1 MTPAQPYDVA
11 LDLGTLRVLPSAGH
25 DGLVRPLLLAAEA
38 GPGPTDVTGLERG
51 LDHPAFSFLEHAH
64 VRGFDVCL
72 IGYADGDG
80 PLEHLARPVR
90 QAVDHVLRARVGAAP
105 LTVGGVGR
113 GALAARHA
121 LLRMEE
127 EGLHPETRFHYAVS
141 STEPSAREAAY
152 LTGRGGLPKTTEN
165 IKLITLSPEADTG
178 STPLLDPAYDDV
190 FITPAPA
197 AGPGPLLPED
207 LATCLLNCLT
217 APAGS
222 RL

>member
-1 MTPAQPYDVA
+1 MAPAQPYDVA

-25 DGLVRPLLLAAEA
+25 DGLVRPLLLAAEP
-38 GPGPTDVTGLERG
+38 GPGPTDVTALERS

-64 VRGFDVCL
+64 GRGFDVCL

-80 PLEHLARPVR
+80 PLDQLSGPVR
-90 QAVDHVLRARVGAAP
+90 QAVGHALRTRAGAEP

-127 EGLHPETRFHYAVS
+127 EGLHPETRFHYAVN
-141 STEPSAREAAY
+141 STEPSAEEAEY
-152 LTGRGGLPKTTEN
+152 LTRRGHLPKTTEN
-165 IKLITLSPEADTG
+165 VKLITLSPEADTG

-190 FITPAPA
+190 YVTPAPGP
-197 AGPGPLLPED
+197 GPGPLLPED